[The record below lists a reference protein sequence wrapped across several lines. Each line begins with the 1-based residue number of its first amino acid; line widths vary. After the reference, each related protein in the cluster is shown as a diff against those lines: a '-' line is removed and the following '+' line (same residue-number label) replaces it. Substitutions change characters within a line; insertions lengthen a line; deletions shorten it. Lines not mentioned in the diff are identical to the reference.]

1 MDNKIK
7 EHQFKAGDLRKFA
20 DGGVIASNIIMQLG
34 GFSRLQIMLGAYN
47 FVDLKNGLSF
57 KIKNPKANYIKITL
71 NGKDLY
77 DIEIGRIRGTTYKVV
92 HSQEDVYAV
101 DLRKVIEKHTGM
113 YMAFKDGG
121 DIVLEDAYNR
131 DEYTDEETLV
141 FAQAYKLAN
150 GGITAME
157 VLEAREFVGEKDWV
171 KMKPKER
178 LAATRY
184 LIRTGKIGY
193 YAYANGGTTKARPS
207 HKSSYVKKYKVKYLI
222 GYSDEEE
229 GLKYYEEFYYAD
241 SKDVAALEVFDHLQR
256 QGYTHI
262 EILSITLMADKGMEI
277 QSDEQLMEKYRKLKG
292 NYVPDW
298 FRDMPTRYK
307 VEIIDEIEDGYE
319 GEKPE
324 GDEFARGGSI
334 ESKRERVVDYY
345 INNEDDE
352 TLNFEFDIPER
363 ALENRDKY
371 YKEIF
376 EKISDQ
382 FEDEEIYY
390 KFRELNLDE
399 ASEEPED
406 YAKGGNI
413 ENQYSNKTSKQVYE
427 LWDYGQKWEF
437 FKDHFLNKGVYS
449 HSEYK
454 NLPSKKYE
462 ELDKSAKDALD
473 EHIKGGQYAD
483 GGNIEAT
490 IKQRLSKSFEL
501 PLQMAIYVPST
512 KDKNVVISKDEL
524 AYRVKVVEKYLA
536 TLFGGFNSAKVDGGF
551 QSVDK
556 GVINEDAVRVVAF
569 ANPEG
574 FEPKFE
580 KLVNKVKEWC
590 RLWSQES
597 IGLEFE
603 NDLFYIEQDSKFDEG
618 GEVEKIYGERII
630 TDKNGNQYA
639 IKNWAAQ
646 GYIIP
651 FNGSQY
657 WEHFRVPK
665 ENWIKIEDINWSKF
679 NISKSDFYNYLDS
692 LNQKASEILN
702 KYRSSFA
709 KGGKVKNPHP
719 DYPDFVSMQYKIG
732 GDIEWGEDLG
742 DGFSVGNDV
751 YITDSKSM
759 HKGKTGFVSGLAGKD
774 LLVTI
779 SENGNERSIVVS
791 KKGVQMLDAPMA
803 KGGMTKG
810 GFVTLYDENDKDKGY
825 VIKKDDEY
833 WVGTHW
839 SSNKYNSE
847 KYKTKKSAE
856 ENLKTIKYLTIN
868 RQDMFANFDDGLTK
882 KDVLEFINITKNIN
896 KKYWI
901 KDSTGY
907 SKYLYKG
914 QLRNNDS
921 VEGIFTATKIGAD
934 RLNDSYKY
942 KIQVDELYPKELR
955 DIPNLDANQ
964 NLKEKPIS
972 IANKDWKKYVKDNS
986 SFSVDEETENKIVLA
1001 TRENGSVGDEQH
1013 SPKDIERAKN
1023 ILKNIKDK
1031 YPNTKGRIY
1040 TVDEWVMLELEAPK
1054 EMAKGGQMDKKPA
1067 KFKDKVKAISKSLEG
1082 KKVPKR
1088 VRKDYGAT
1096 YNKKESMDAAKR
1108 IAGSMAKKERK
1119 RYEI

>member
-1 MDNKIK
+1 MDTKT
-7 EHQFKAGDLRKFA
+7 LRTFA

-34 GFSRLQIMLGAYN
+34 GFSRLQVMLGAYN

-113 YMAFKDGG
+113 YMAFEDGG

-131 DEYTDEETLV
+131 DEYTDEETLI
-141 FAQAYKLAN
+141 FSQSYKLAN

-193 YAYANGGTTKARPS
+193 YAYANGGTTKARPT

-262 EILSITLMADKGMEI
+262 EILSITLMADKGMEV

-307 VEIIDEIEDGYE
+307 VEIIEEIEEGYE
-319 GEKPE
+319 DEKPE

-334 ESKRERVVDYY
+334 ESKRERVIDYY

-352 TLNFEFDIPER
+352 TLNDFGVPER

-390 KFRELNLDE
+390 KFRELNIDE

-406 YAKGGNI
+406 YAHGG
-413 ENQYSNKTSKQVYE
+413 
-427 LWDYGQKWEF
+427 
-437 FKDHFLNKGVYS
+437 
-449 HSEYK
+449 
-454 NLPSKKYE
+454 
-462 ELDKSAKDALD
+462 
-473 EHIKGGQYAD
+473 
-483 GGNIEAT
+483 
-490 IKQRLSKSFEL
+490 
-501 PLQMAIYVPST
+501 
-512 KDKNVVISKDEL
+512 
-524 AYRVKVVEKYLA
+524 
-536 TLFGGFNSAKVDGGF
+536 
-551 QSVDK
+551 
-556 GVINEDAVRVVAF
+556 
-569 ANPEG
+569 
-574 FEPKFE
+574 
-580 KLVNKVKEWC
+580 KVKEK
-590 RLWSQES
+590 
-597 IGLEFE
+597 IF
-603 NDLFYIEQDSKFDEG
+603 IEYLNKKKGYVMDRKYFNSYEEAERWARDNFDKFD
-618 GEVEKIYGERII
+618 KDY
-630 TDKNGNQYA
+630 
-639 IKNWAAQ
+639 IKYEYEAM
-646 GYIIP
+646 
-651 FNGSQY
+651 
-657 WEHFRVPK
+657 
-665 ENWIKIEDINWSKF
+665 
-679 NISKSDFYNYLDS
+679 
-692 LNQKASEILN
+692 
-702 KYRSSFA
+702 A
-709 KGGKVKNPHP
+709 KGGKVKDPHP
-719 DYPDFVSMQYKIG
+719 DYPDFVSMQYADGGYDTDDKVNVYVLLKPSQYYYDSDNTTNKKYWFKLNGNPVSREVAKEMADKYLQKYNLPLSDRKIGYVRRYGRYEDG
-732 GDIEWGEDLG
+732 GDIEFGEDLG
-742 DGFSVGNDV
+742 NGFSVGNDV

-759 HKGKTGFVSGLAGKD
+759 YKGKTGFVSGLAGKD

-791 KKGVQMLDAPMA
+791 KKGVEMIDAPMA
-803 KGGMTKG
+803 DGGEIGNKEISKED
-810 GFVTLYDENDKDKGY
+810 VKKLYDRY
-825 VIKKDDEY
+825 
-833 WVGTHW
+833 
-839 SSNKYNSE
+839 KYL
-847 KYKTKKSAE
+847 
-856 ENLKTIKYLTIN
+856 ENLDEQRGGNTGFKNQYKNVIN
-868 RQDMFANFDDGLTK
+868 EIEN
-882 KDVLEFINITKNIN
+882 
-896 KKYWI
+896 
-901 KDSTGY
+901 
-907 SKYLYKG
+907 
-914 QLRNNDS
+914 
-921 VEGIFTATKIGAD
+921 
-934 RLNDSYKY
+934 
-942 KIQVDELYPKELR
+942 
-955 DIPNLDANQ
+955 
-964 NLKEKPIS
+964 
-972 IANKDWKKYVKDNS
+972 KYVKKIIENS
-986 SFSVDEETENKIVLA
+986 KYEDLKNMYDKKLNFTRFSTKKLGLSLTTFSKYWMNSGGWKIERLSDEE
-1001 TRENGSVGDEQH
+1001 
-1013 SPKDIERAKN
+1013 
-1023 ILKNIKDK
+1023 KDK
-1031 YPNTKGRIY
+1031 VIKELKKLFPGIIIEKPVFNTTEYSYGVEKYEYIY
-1040 TVDEWVMLELEAPK
+1040 MVINFDK
-1054 EMAKGGQMDKKPA
+1054 YAKGGQMDKKPA

-1096 YNKKESMDAAKR
+1096 YDKKESVDAAKR

>member
-7 EHQFKAGDLRKFA
+7 EHQFKASDLRKFA

-57 KIKNPKANYIKITL
+57 KIKNPKANFIKIIL

-92 HSQEDVYAV
+92 YSQEDVYAV
-101 DLRKVIEKHTGM
+101 DLRKIIEKHTGM

-131 DEYTDEETLV
+131 DEYTDEETLIY
-141 FAQAYKLAN
+141 AQSYKLAN

-157 VLEAREFVGEKDWV
+157 VLEAREFVGEKDWI

-207 HKSSYVKKYKVKYLI
+207 HKSSYTKKYKVKYLI

-262 EILSITLMADKGMEI
+262 EILSIALMADKGMEV
-277 QSDEQLMEKYRKLKG
+277 QSDEQLMQKYRKLKG

-307 VEIIDEIEDGYE
+307 VEIIEEIEEGYE
-319 GEKPE
+319 DEKPE
-324 GDEFARGGSI
+324 GDEFANGGSI
-334 ESKRERVVDYY
+334 QSKRERVIDYY

-352 TLNFEFDIPER
+352 TLNDFGVPER

-406 YAKGGNI
+406 YAHGGKI
-413 ENQYSNKTSKQVYE
+413 EVK
-427 LWDYGQKWEF
+427 
-437 FKDHFLNKGVYS
+437 
-449 HSEYK
+449 
-454 NLPSKKYE
+454 
-462 ELDKSAKDALD
+462 
-473 EHIKGGQYAD
+473 IK
-483 GGNIEAT
+483 E
-490 IKQRLSKSFEL
+490 RLSKSFEL

-603 NDLFYIEQDSKFDEG
+603 NDLFYIEQDSKF
-618 GEVEKIYGERII
+618 
-630 TDKNGNQYA
+630 
-639 IKNWAAQ
+639 
-646 GYIIP
+646 
-651 FNGSQY
+651 
-657 WEHFRVPK
+657 
-665 ENWIKIEDINWSKF
+665 
-679 NISKSDFYNYLDS
+679 
-692 LNQKASEILN
+692 
-702 KYRSSFA
+702 A
-709 KGGKVKNPHP
+709 KGGKVKEKIFIEYLNKKKGYVMDRKYFNSYEEAERWARDNFDKFDKDYIKYEYEAMAKGGKVKDPHP
-719 DYPDFVSMQYKIG
+719 DYPDFVSMQYADG
-732 GDIEWGEDLG
+732 GYDTD
-742 DGFSVGNDV
+742 DKVNV
-751 YITDSKSM
+751 YVLLKPSQYYYDSDN
-759 HKGKTGFVSGLAGKD
+759 T
-774 LLVTI
+774 T
-779 SENGNERSIVVS
+779 
-791 KKGVQMLDAPMA
+791 
-803 KGGMTKG
+803 
-810 GFVTLYDENDKDKGY
+810 
-825 VIKKDDEY
+825 
-833 WVGTHW
+833 
-839 SSNKYNSE
+839 
-847 KYKTKKSAE
+847 
-856 ENLKTIKYLTIN
+856 
-868 RQDMFANFDDGLTK
+868 
-882 KDVLEFINITKNIN
+882 N
-896 KKYWI
+896 KKYWF
-901 KDSTGY
+901 K
-907 SKYLYKG
+907 
-914 QLRNNDS
+914 
-921 VEGIFTATKIGAD
+921 
-934 RLNDSYKY
+934 LNGNPVS
-942 KIQVDELYPKELR
+942 
-955 DIPNLDANQ
+955 
-964 NLKEKPIS
+964 
-972 IANKDWKKYVKDNS
+972 
-986 SFSVDEETENKIVLA
+986 
-1001 TRENGSVGDEQH
+1001 REV
-1013 SPKDIERAKN
+1013 A
-1023 ILKNIKDK
+1023 
-1031 YPNTKGRIY
+1031 
-1040 TVDEWVMLELEAPK
+1040 K
-1054 EMAKGGQMDKKPA
+1054 EMADKYLQKYNLPLSDRKIGYVRRYGRYEDGGMVSLNKHYKSLGKKDDLVGLKVYDKNNDEFVYIKNVDSGIFAGKNKNDDLGHNYSMSDLMIEKMEYGGKMDKKPA

-1096 YNKKESMDAAKR
+1096 YDKKESIDAAKR

>member
-1 MDNKIK
+1 MDTKT
-7 EHQFKAGDLRKFA
+7 LRTFA

-34 GFSRLQIMLGAYN
+34 GFSRLQVMLGAYN

-57 KIKNPKANYIKITL
+57 KIKNPKANYIKIIL
-71 NGKDLY
+71 NAKDLY

-131 DEYTDEETLV
+131 DEYTDEETLLY
-141 FAQAYKLAN
+141 AQSYKLAN

-193 YAYANGGTTKARPS
+193 YAYANGGTTKARPT

-262 EILSITLMADKGMEI
+262 EILSITLMADKGMEV

-307 VEIIDEIEDGYE
+307 VEIIEEIEEGYE
-319 GEKPE
+319 DEKPE
-324 GDEFARGGSI
+324 GDEFANGGSI
-334 ESKRERVVDYY
+334 QSKRERVVDYY

-352 TLNFEFDIPER
+352 TLNDFGVPER

-376 EKISDQ
+376 QKISDQ

-406 YAKGGNI
+406 YAHGGKI
-413 ENQYSNKTSKQVYE
+413 E
-427 LWDYGQKWEF
+427 
-437 FKDHFLNKGVYS
+437 
-449 HSEYK
+449 
-454 NLPSKKYE
+454 
-462 ELDKSAKDALD
+462 DK
-473 EHIKGGQYAD
+473 IK
-483 GGNIEAT
+483 E
-490 IKQRLSKSFEL
+490 RLSKSFEL

-551 QSVDK
+551 QSSDK

-603 NDLFYIEQDSKFDEG
+603 NDLFYIEQDSKF
-618 GEVEKIYGERII
+618 
-630 TDKNGNQYA
+630 
-639 IKNWAAQ
+639 
-646 GYIIP
+646 
-651 FNGSQY
+651 
-657 WEHFRVPK
+657 
-665 ENWIKIEDINWSKF
+665 
-679 NISKSDFYNYLDS
+679 
-692 LNQKASEILN
+692 
-702 KYRSSFA
+702 A
-709 KGGKVKNPHP
+709 KGGKVKNPAP
-719 DYPDFVSMQYKIG
+719 DYPDFVSMQY
-732 GDIEWGEDLG
+732 
-742 DGFSVGNDV
+742 
-751 YITDSKSM
+751 
-759 HKGKTGFVSGLAGKD
+759 
-774 LLVTI
+774 
-779 SENGNERSIVVS
+779 
-791 KKGVQMLDAPMA
+791 A
-803 KGGMTKG
+803 KGGLPDDGKLPNGKYEYVKG
-810 GFVTLYDENDKDKGY
+810 DEGMFQGNEVRVVKYSTSYGGIYEYNIIDENGK
-825 VIKKDDEY
+825 IK
-833 WVGTHW
+833 THGAA
-839 SSNKYNSE
+839 K
-847 KYKTKKSAE
+847 
-856 ENLKTIKYLTIN
+856 
-868 RQDMFANFDDGLTK
+868 
-882 KDVLEFINITKNIN
+882 
-896 KKYWI
+896 
-901 KDSTGY
+901 
-907 SKYLYKG
+907 
-914 QLRNNDS
+914 
-921 VEGIFTATKIGAD
+921 AD
-934 RLNDSYKY
+934 RFEKQFRYF
-942 KIQVDELYPKELR
+942 PK
-955 DIPNLDANQ
+955 
-964 NLKEKPIS
+964 
-972 IANKDWKKYVKDNS
+972 
-986 SFSVDEETENKIVLA
+986 
-1001 TRENGSVGDEQH
+1001 
-1013 SPKDIERAKN
+1013 
-1023 ILKNIKDK
+1023 
-1031 YPNTKGRIY
+1031 
-1040 TVDEWVMLELEAPK
+1040 
-1054 EMAKGGQMDKKPA
+1054 MAKGGQMAKKPA

-1096 YNKKESMDAAKR
+1096 YDKKESMDAAKR

>member
-47 FVDLKNGLSF
+47 FVDRQNGLSF
-57 KIKNPKANYIKITL
+57 KIKNAKANYIKITL

-77 DIEIGRIRGTTYKVV
+77 DIEIGRIRGNTYKVV
-92 HSQEDVYAV
+92 YSQEDVYAV
-101 DLRKVIEKHTGM
+101 DLRKIIEKHTGM
-113 YMAFKDGG
+113 YMAFEDGG
-121 DIVLEDAYNR
+121 DINGDVNDVVLEDAYYR
-131 DEYTDEETLV
+131 DGFTDEETLILSS
-141 FAQAYKLAN
+141 ADKLAN

-178 LAATRY
+178 LSATRY

-193 YAYANGGTTKARPS
+193 YAYAHGGTTKARPT
-207 HKSSYVKKYKVKYLI
+207 HKSSYTKKYKVKYLI

-229 GLKYYEEFYYAD
+229 GLKYHEGFYYAD

-262 EILSITLMADKGMEI
+262 EILGISLVADKGMEV
-277 QSDEQLMEKYRKLKG
+277 QSDEQLMQKYKKLKG
-292 NYVPDW
+292 NVPDW

-319 GEKPE
+319 DEKPE
-324 GDEFARGGSI
+324 GDEFARGGDIS
-334 ESKRERVVDYY
+334 SKRERVVDYY

-352 TLNFEFDIPER
+352 TLNDFGVPER

-406 YAKGGNI
+406 YAHGGKI
-413 ENQYSNKTSKQVYE
+413 EVK
-427 LWDYGQKWEF
+427 
-437 FKDHFLNKGVYS
+437 
-449 HSEYK
+449 
-454 NLPSKKYE
+454 
-462 ELDKSAKDALD
+462 
-473 EHIKGGQYAD
+473 IK
-483 GGNIEAT
+483 E
-490 IKQRLSKSFEL
+490 RLSKSFEL

-512 KDKNVVISKDEL
+512 KDKNIVISKEEL
-524 AYRVKVVEKYLA
+524 SYRVKVVEKYLA

-603 NDLFYIEQDSKFDEG
+603 NDLFYIEQDSKF
-618 GEVEKIYGERII
+618 
-630 TDKNGNQYA
+630 
-639 IKNWAAQ
+639 
-646 GYIIP
+646 
-651 FNGSQY
+651 
-657 WEHFRVPK
+657 
-665 ENWIKIEDINWSKF
+665 
-679 NISKSDFYNYLDS
+679 
-692 LNQKASEILN
+692 
-702 KYRSSFA
+702 A
-709 KGGKVKNPHP
+709 KGGKVKDPHP
-719 DYPDFVSMQYKIG
+719 DYPDFVSMQYKMG

-742 DGFSVGNDV
+742 NGFSVGNDV

-759 HKGKTGFVSGLAGKD
+759 YKGKTGFVSGLAGKD

-779 SENGNERSIVVS
+779 SENGNERSVVVS
-791 KKGVQMLDAPMA
+791 KKGVEMIDAPMA
-803 KGGMTKG
+803 KGGELSSKE
-810 GFVTLYDENDKDKGY
+810 LSANPY
-825 VIKKDDEY
+825 IKAIETNKPIFRYINGKAVRITKDDLKKLYSIFFNNHGTLESFADKNEIAIEY
-833 WVGTHW
+833 AKDIVIAGQYYTEQDKKMADGGKLPKTINGYDVHYFKTGRWVYANIEIPSPNPTFYDDTQIKGVGKDEKEAF
-839 SSNKYNSE
+839 NDLKKEFE
-847 KYKTKKSAE
+847 KYLDRKK
-856 ENLKTIKYLTIN
+856 
-868 RQDMFANFDDGLTK
+868 
-882 KDVLEFINITKNIN
+882 
-896 KKYWI
+896 
-901 KDSTGY
+901 
-907 SKYLYKG
+907 
-914 QLRNNDS
+914 
-921 VEGIFTATKIGAD
+921 
-934 RLNDSYKY
+934 
-942 KIQVDELYPKELR
+942 
-955 DIPNLDANQ
+955 
-964 NLKEKPIS
+964 
-972 IANKDWKKYVKDNS
+972 
-986 SFSVDEETENKIVLA
+986 
-1001 TRENGSVGDEQH
+1001 
-1013 SPKDIERAKN
+1013 
-1023 ILKNIKDK
+1023 
-1031 YPNTKGRIY
+1031 
-1040 TVDEWVMLELEAPK
+1040 
-1054 EMAKGGQMDKKPA
+1054 MAKGGQMDKKPA

-1096 YNKKESMDAAKR
+1096 YDKKESIDAAKR

-1119 RYEI
+1119 RYGI

>member
-193 YAYANGGTTKARPS
+193 YAYANGGTTKARPT
-207 HKSSYVKKYKVKYLI
+207 HKISYVKKYKVKYLI

-262 EILSITLMADKGMEI
+262 EILSITLMADKGMEV
-277 QSDEQLMEKYRKLKG
+277 QSDEQLMQKYRKLKG

-307 VEIIDEIEDGYE
+307 VEIIEEIEEGYE
-319 GEKPE
+319 DEKPE
-324 GDEFARGGSI
+324 GDEFAMGGSI
-334 ESKRERVVDYY
+334 QSKRERVVDYY

-352 TLNFEFDIPER
+352 TLNDFGVPER

-399 ASEEPED
+399 ASEEPD
-406 YAKGGNI
+406 YDEYADGGQMSDKVNVYVLLKPSQYYI
-413 ENQYSNKTSKQVYE
+413 QYGENNDTSNKKYWYKINGHPVSR
-427 LWDYGQKWEF
+427 
-437 FKDHFLNKGVYS
+437 
-449 HSEYK
+449 EYAMQMADK
-454 NLPSKKYE
+454 YLEKYNLPFSDYKIGYVRRYGRYE
-462 ELDKSAKDALD
+462 
-473 EHIKGGQYAD
+473 D

-490 IKQRLSKSFEL
+490 IKKRLSKSFEL

-524 AYRVKVVEKYLA
+524 SYRVKVVEKYLA

-603 NDLFYIEQDSKFDEG
+603 NDLFYIEQDSKF
-618 GEVEKIYGERII
+618 
-630 TDKNGNQYA
+630 
-639 IKNWAAQ
+639 
-646 GYIIP
+646 
-651 FNGSQY
+651 
-657 WEHFRVPK
+657 
-665 ENWIKIEDINWSKF
+665 
-679 NISKSDFYNYLDS
+679 
-692 LNQKASEILN
+692 
-702 KYRSSFA
+702 A
-709 KGGKVKNPHP
+709 KGGKVKNPAP
-719 DYPDFVSMQYKIG
+719 DYPDFVSMQY
-732 GDIEWGEDLG
+732 
-742 DGFSVGNDV
+742 
-751 YITDSKSM
+751 
-759 HKGKTGFVSGLAGKD
+759 
-774 LLVTI
+774 
-779 SENGNERSIVVS
+779 
-791 KKGVQMLDAPMA
+791 A
-803 KGGMTKG
+803 KGGLPDDGKLPNGKYEYVKG
-810 GFVTLYDENDKDKGY
+810 DEGMFQGNEVRVVKYSTSYGGIYEYNIIDENGK
-825 VIKKDDEY
+825 IK
-833 WVGTHW
+833 THGAA
-839 SSNKYNSE
+839 K
-847 KYKTKKSAE
+847 
-856 ENLKTIKYLTIN
+856 
-868 RQDMFANFDDGLTK
+868 
-882 KDVLEFINITKNIN
+882 
-896 KKYWI
+896 
-901 KDSTGY
+901 
-907 SKYLYKG
+907 
-914 QLRNNDS
+914 
-921 VEGIFTATKIGAD
+921 AD
-934 RLNDSYKY
+934 RFEKQFRYF
-942 KIQVDELYPKELR
+942 PK
-955 DIPNLDANQ
+955 
-964 NLKEKPIS
+964 
-972 IANKDWKKYVKDNS
+972 
-986 SFSVDEETENKIVLA
+986 
-1001 TRENGSVGDEQH
+1001 
-1013 SPKDIERAKN
+1013 
-1023 ILKNIKDK
+1023 
-1031 YPNTKGRIY
+1031 
-1040 TVDEWVMLELEAPK
+1040 
-1054 EMAKGGQMDKKPA
+1054 MAKGGQMGKKPA

-1096 YNKKESMDAAKR
+1096 YDKKESMDAAKR

>member
-1 MDNKIK
+1 
-7 EHQFKAGDLRKFA
+7 
-20 DGGVIASNIIMQLG
+20 
-34 GFSRLQIMLGAYN
+34 
-47 FVDLKNGLSF
+47 
-57 KIKNPKANYIKITL
+57 
-71 NGKDLY
+71 
-77 DIEIGRIRGTTYKVV
+77 
-92 HSQEDVYAV
+92 
-101 DLRKVIEKHTGM
+101 
-113 YMAFKDGG
+113 MAFKDGG

-131 DEYTDEETLV
+131 DEYTDEETLIYE
-141 FAQAYKLAN
+141 QSYKLAN

-157 VLEAREFVGEKDWV
+157 VLEAREFVGEKDWI

-207 HKSSYVKKYKVKYLI
+207 HKSSYTKKYKVKYLI

-262 EILSITLMADKGMEI
+262 EILSIALMADKGMEV
-277 QSDEQLMEKYRKLKG
+277 QSDEQLMQKYRKLKG

-307 VEIIDEIEDGYE
+307 VEIIEEIEEGYE
-319 GEKPE
+319 DEKPE
-324 GDEFARGGSI
+324 GDEFANGGSI
-334 ESKRERVVDYY
+334 QSKRERVIDYY

-352 TLNFEFDIPER
+352 TLNDFGVPER

-406 YAKGGNI
+406 YAHGGKI
-413 ENQYSNKTSKQVYE
+413 EVK
-427 LWDYGQKWEF
+427 
-437 FKDHFLNKGVYS
+437 
-449 HSEYK
+449 
-454 NLPSKKYE
+454 
-462 ELDKSAKDALD
+462 
-473 EHIKGGQYAD
+473 IK
-483 GGNIEAT
+483 E
-490 IKQRLSKSFEL
+490 RLSKSFEL

-603 NDLFYIEQDSKFDEG
+603 NDLFYIEQDSKF
-618 GEVEKIYGERII
+618 
-630 TDKNGNQYA
+630 
-639 IKNWAAQ
+639 
-646 GYIIP
+646 
-651 FNGSQY
+651 
-657 WEHFRVPK
+657 
-665 ENWIKIEDINWSKF
+665 
-679 NISKSDFYNYLDS
+679 
-692 LNQKASEILN
+692 
-702 KYRSSFA
+702 A
-709 KGGKVKNPHP
+709 KGGKVKKPAP
-719 DYPDFVSMQYKIG
+719 DYPDFVSMQYKMG

-759 HKGKTGFVSGLAGKD
+759 YKGKTGFVSGLAGKD

-791 KKGVQMLDAPMA
+791 KKGVEMIDAPMA
-803 KGGMTKG
+803 KGGELSSKE
-810 GFVTLYDENDKDKGY
+810 LSANRY
-825 VIKKDDEY
+825 IKAIETNKPIFRYINGKAVRITKDDLKKLYSIFFNNHGTLESFADKNEIAIEY
-833 WVGTHW
+833 AKDIVIAGQYYTEQDKKMAMGGEIE
-839 SSNKYNSE
+839 NQ
-847 KYKTKKSAE
+847 YKGKTPKQVYELWDYGQKWE
-856 ENLKTIKYLTIN
+856 FFKDHFLNMGVYTNYEYKNLPS
-868 RQDMFANFDDGLTK
+868 
-882 KDVLEFINITKNIN
+882 
-896 KKYWI
+896 KKYEELDKTA
-901 KDSTGY
+901 KDALNEHIEG
-907 SKYLYKG
+907 G
-914 QLRNNDS
+914 Q
-921 VEGIFTATKIGAD
+921 
-934 RLNDSYKY
+934 Y
-942 KIQVDELYPKELR
+942 
-955 DIPNLDANQ
+955 
-964 NLKEKPIS
+964 
-972 IANKDWKKYVKDNS
+972 
-986 SFSVDEETENKIVLA
+986 
-1001 TRENGSVGDEQH
+1001 
-1013 SPKDIERAKN
+1013 
-1023 ILKNIKDK
+1023 
-1031 YPNTKGRIY
+1031 
-1040 TVDEWVMLELEAPK
+1040 
-1054 EMAKGGQMDKKPA
+1054 AKGGQMDKKPA

-1096 YNKKESMDAAKR
+1096 YDKKESIDAAKR

-1119 RYEI
+1119 RYGI

>member
-1 MDNKIK
+1 MANKKWIQEATK
-7 EHQFKAGDLRKFA
+7 HKGALRKKAAKQGLIKGDEKLSMADLNKLEKEGGKTAKQASLAKTLRTFA

-101 DLRKVIEKHTGM
+101 DLRKIIEKHTGM
-113 YMAFKDGG
+113 YMAFEDGG
-121 DIVLEDAYNR
+121 DVVLEDAYYR
-131 DEYTDEETLV
+131 DGYTDEETLILSS
-141 FAQAYKLAN
+141 ADKLAN

-178 LAATRY
+178 LSATRY

-193 YAYANGGTTKARPS
+193 YAYANGGTTKARPT
-207 HKSSYVKKYKVKYLI
+207 HKSSYTKKYKVKYLI

-229 GLKYYEEFYYAD
+229 GLKYHEGFYYAD

-262 EILSITLMADKGMEI
+262 EILGISLVADKGMEV
-277 QSDEQLMEKYRKLKG
+277 QSDEQLMQKYKKLKG
-292 NYVPDW
+292 NVPDW

-352 TLNFEFDIPER
+352 VLNFEYGVNER

-371 YKEIF
+371 YKEIY
-376 EKISDQ
+376 EKISSKL
-382 FEDEEIYY
+382 EDEEIYY

-399 ASEEPED
+399 ASEEPD
-406 YAKGGNI
+406 Y
-413 ENQYSNKTSKQVYE
+413 
-427 LWDYGQKWEF
+427 
-437 FKDHFLNKGVYS
+437 
-449 HSEYK
+449 
-454 NLPSKKYE
+454 
-462 ELDKSAKDALD
+462 D
-473 EHIKGGQYAD
+473 EYAD
-483 GGNIEAT
+483 GGQMSDKVNVYVLLNHSQYYWSYGDNNNDTSNKKYWFKLNGHPVSREVA
-490 IKQRLSKSFEL
+490 KQMADKYLQKYNL
-501 PLQMAIYVPST
+501 PLSDYKIGYVRRYGRY
-512 KDKNVVISKDEL
+512 
-524 AYRVKVVEKYLA
+524 A
-536 TLFGGFNSAKVDGGF
+536 DGGMTA
-551 QSVDK
+551 K
-556 GVINEDAVRVVAF
+556 G
-569 ANPEG
+569 G
-574 FEPKFE
+574 
-580 KLVNKVKEWC
+580 KVKEKIFIEYLNKNKGYVMD
-590 RLWSQES
+590 RKYFNSYEEAES
-597 IGLEFE
+597 WARDNF
-603 NDLFYIEQDSKFDEG
+603 DKFDNDYIKYEYEAMAKG

-709 KGGKVKNPHP
+709 KGGKVKNPAP

-791 KKGVQMLDAPMA
+791 KKGVEMLDTPMA
-803 KGGMTKG
+803 KGGMTKEVSNPYEEFLLAN
-810 GFVTLYDENDKDKGY
+810 GFR
-825 VIKKDDEY
+825 
-833 WVGTHW
+833 
-839 SSNKYNSE
+839 
-847 KYKTKKSAE
+847 KS
-856 ENLKTIKYLTIN
+856 
-868 RQDMFANFDDGLTK
+868 
-882 KDVLEFINITKNIN
+882 LE
-896 KKYWI
+896 
-901 KDSTGY
+901 
-907 SKYLYKG
+907 
-914 QLRNNDS
+914 
-921 VEGIFTATKIGAD
+921 
-934 RLNDSYKY
+934 
-942 KIQVDELYPKELR
+942 
-955 DIPNLDANQ
+955 
-964 NLKEKPIS
+964 
-972 IANKDWKKYVKDNS
+972 VK
-986 SFSVDEETENKIVLA
+986 
-1001 TRENGSVGDEQH
+1001 
-1013 SPKDIERAKN
+1013 
-1023 ILKNIKDK
+1023 KDK
-1031 YPNTKGRIY
+1031 YTEYRKGRWYCSINKATKEIEVGKYDFDYSDEDIKKYGGIREDDAPYYHSDRY
-1040 TVDEWVMLELEAPK
+1040 TNSLTKFKKFLENYYILDDK
-1054 EMAKGGQMDKKPA
+1054 MAKGGQMDKKPA

-1096 YNKKESMDAAKR
+1096 YDKKESMDAAKR
-1108 IAGSMAKKERK
+1108 IVGSMAKKERK

>member
-1 MDNKIK
+1 M
-7 EHQFKAGDLRKFA
+7 
-20 DGGVIASNIIMQLG
+20 
-34 GFSRLQIMLGAYN
+34 
-47 FVDLKNGLSF
+47 
-57 KIKNPKANYIKITL
+57 
-71 NGKDLY
+71 
-77 DIEIGRIRGTTYKVV
+77 
-92 HSQEDVYAV
+92 
-101 DLRKVIEKHTGM
+101 
-113 YMAFKDGG
+113 
-121 DIVLEDAYNR
+121 
-131 DEYTDEETLV
+131 
-141 FAQAYKLAN
+141 
-150 GGITAME
+150 
-157 VLEAREFVGEKDWV
+157 
-171 KMKPKER
+171 
-178 LAATRY
+178 
-184 LIRTGKIGY
+184 
-193 YAYANGGTTKARPS
+193 
-207 HKSSYVKKYKVKYLI
+207 I

-334 ESKRERVVDYY
+334 ESKRERVLDYY

-603 NDLFYIEQDSKFDEG
+603 NDLFYIEQDSKFAKGGMFKNIVKIGGGPEELLRYVNTTIKDRSERDSVRIAKEYQKVIDSKFDERAYNNYK
-618 GEVEKIYGERII
+618 EL
-630 TDKNGNQYA
+630 
-639 IKNWAAQ
+639 IKETE
-646 GYIIP
+646 IP
-651 FNGSQY
+651 KDDLQ
-657 WEHFRVPK
+657 
-665 ENWIKIEDINWSKF
+665 KIETYVMTTPRENRRDIDIYRYWSLKDL
-679 NISKSDFYNYLDS
+679 SKGWEGKSMPTDDRREMIKRFP
-692 LNQKASEILN
+692 K
-702 KYRSSFA
+702 FA
-709 KGGKVKNPHP
+709 KGGKVKNPAP
-719 DYPDFVSMQYKIG
+719 DYPDFVSMQYADGGEFGVKFMIIPFKSYNDMPKNPDNQASFIFKGTQDSANKKAQKFIIENNFYAAYVKKIN
-732 GDIEWGEDLG
+732 E
-742 DGFSVGNDV
+742 VGKGL
-751 YITDSKSM
+751 SK
-759 HKGKTGFVSGLAGKD
+759 
-774 LLVTI
+774 
-779 SENGNERSIVVS
+779 NYYVVS
-791 KKGVQMLDAPMA
+791 KDKIQKAFED
-803 KGGMTKG
+803 GGM
-810 GFVTLYDENDKDKGY
+810 
-825 VIKKDDEY
+825 
-833 WVGTHW
+833 
-839 SSNKYNSE
+839 
-847 KYKTKKSAE
+847 
-856 ENLKTIKYLTIN
+856 
-868 RQDMFANFDDGLTK
+868 
-882 KDVLEFINITKNIN
+882 
-896 KKYWI
+896 
-901 KDSTGY
+901 
-907 SKYLYKG
+907 
-914 QLRNNDS
+914 
-921 VEGIFTATKIGAD
+921 
-934 RLNDSYKY
+934 
-942 KIQVDELYPKELR
+942 
-955 DIPNLDANQ
+955 
-964 NLKEKPIS
+964 
-972 IANKDWKKYVKDNS
+972 
-986 SFSVDEETENKIVLA
+986 
-1001 TRENGSVGDEQH
+1001 
-1013 SPKDIERAKN
+1013 
-1023 ILKNIKDK
+1023 
-1031 YPNTKGRIY
+1031 
-1040 TVDEWVMLELEAPK
+1040 
-1054 EMAKGGQMDKKPA
+1054 MAKGGQMAKKPA

-1096 YNKKESMDAAKR
+1096 YDKKESMDAAKR